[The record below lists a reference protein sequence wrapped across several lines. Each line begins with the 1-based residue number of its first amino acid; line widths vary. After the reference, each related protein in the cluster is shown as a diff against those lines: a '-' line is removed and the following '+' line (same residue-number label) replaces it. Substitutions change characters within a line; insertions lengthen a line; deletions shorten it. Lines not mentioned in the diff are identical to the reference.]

1 MWSMIKGEFRHII
14 HNRLLLLSVT
24 VICFIPFLYS
34 IFFLK
39 SVWDPYGSTRNL
51 PVAVVNKDIP
61 VEYQGQK
68 MDVGKQTVNELKKNH
83 QLKWEF
89 VSAKEAKYGM
99 SHRKYYAVVT
109 IPKDFSENATTVLQK
124 HPKTMK
130 LHYQTNGSLNYIGQ
144 VIAQTGMTRLNEKIR
159 AQVTNAYATV
169 MFKQLHVVG
178 KGMNKAADGAQQ
190 IGTGMVTL
198 SDGVNRY
205 VAGVSQV
212 NNGVQTLRVSVAPL
226 ASGAQQLATGS
237 QTLANGIM
245 QYTGGVSLLGNGV
258 GQLMANSG
266 ALNSGANQLSSGL
279 GTLMANSGALN
290 SGASQLNAGLGTLDS
305 RSGELQSGANQLA
318 SGSQAL
324 ANGTNRLASGTSA
337 LANGSK
343 ELNARITN
351 MIPILQNSMTAM
363 SGDVQQNATALRNS
377 LAPLAGTSSS
387 LNELASQLGGISS
400 QLGKLQQAAQSSSTQ
415 TTTSSNSNSNIDAAK
430 NALSGIDTS
439 KLDDASKAKLAEAE
453 NALNG
458 ANSSNSTTT
467 TNNGNKE
474 LAGQIGKL
482 KGAVD
487 QLQSAVSK
495 SAAMAGQNTQ
505 QVMTAAQGLENS
517 LNSLQGNSN
526 AAISNISG
534 QLTSVTQ
541 RLADGANTVNAGVAT
556 LNNGANALATGA
568 QTAQAGIGAYTTGVR
583 SAAAGANQLASGI
596 GQYTAGVA
604 QAGAGADQLAS
615 GIGQYTAGV
624 GQLGNGIAQLNA
636 NSGALNSGAAQLAG
650 ALGQLNGQVPA
661 LVAGVNQLAA
671 GTQQLQDNSPALISG
686 IARLNAGASQ
696 LATSLAGGAKQING
710 IKTSPRTAKMF
721 AEPTALKHTD
731 YSYVPNYGH
740 ALAPYVLSLAIYV
753 GALVFNF
760 VYPIRRVAEF
770 GKAPIAW
777 WASKVTVGSLVVTAM
792 AITEDAIMMAC
803 GLTVI
808 HPVSFFVTTICFGL
822 ASMAIVMFLSMLFD
836 NPGRFFAMVLL
847 MLQLGGSGGT
857 FPMEITMKFYNVIHW
872 YLPMTYSI
880 LGLRDSISGGLGAHY
895 TMFCNTVL
903 IVIAIVFY
911 ALLLVGMIWLQHHHY
926 AGRSE
931 LDNNQELLGP
941 EGDYDGMHLQQRR
954 PNQGDNGEQ

>member
-61 VEYQGQK
+61 VEYQGRK
-68 MDVGKQTVNELKKNH
+68 MDVGKQTVDELKKNH

-266 ALNSGANQLSSGL
+266 ALNSGANQLSGGL
-279 GTLMANSGALN
+279 STLMANSGALN
-290 SGASQLNAGLGTLDS
+290 SGASQLNAGLNTLMANSGTLS
-305 RSGELQSGANQLA
+305 SGANQLS
-318 SGSQAL
+318 SGLNTLSGNSENL
-324 ANGTNRLASGTSA
+324 RNGSGQLASG
-337 LANGSK
+337 ANQ
-343 ELNARITN
+343 LNSTVN
-351 MIPILQNSMTAM
+351 
-363 SGDVQQNATALRNS
+363 
-377 LAPLAGTSSS
+377 
-387 LNELASQLGGISS
+387 SQLGNINFNGIMGAMD
-400 QLGKLQQAAQSSSTQ
+400 QAQNLQQGLGQLQ
-415 TTTSSNSNSNIDAAK
+415 TGLATAK
-430 NALSGIDTS
+430 NALAGVQSSAASLQQASGALSGAAGAGDKLKGIATNDGQIAGLAQQILSDDKASDQS
-439 KLDDASKAKLAEAE
+439 KKAAQQIVQNASANVAAIQGLSGTLGQLNNLQGSLSGMQQQLGQLSQMSAVLDNADGTIRQANSLLAT
-453 NALNG
+453 LNG
-458 ANSSNSTTT
+458 YKGT
-467 TNNGNKE
+467 
-474 LAGQIGKL
+474 LAAMP
-482 KGAVD
+482 GAVD
-487 QLQSAVSK
+487 QLKQATSRISSGAS
-495 SAAMAGQNTQ
+495 T
-505 QVMTAAQGLENS
+505 
-517 LNSLQGNSN
+517 LNSG
-526 AAISNISG
+526 
-534 QLTSVTQ
+534 
-541 RLADGANTVNAGVAT
+541 VNQYTNGVD
-556 LNNGANALATGA
+556 
-568 QTAQAGIGAYTTGVR
+568 
-583 SAAAGANQLASGI
+583 SAAAGAGTLNSGI

-604 QAGAGADQLAS
+604 QAGAGANQLAS

-661 LVAGVNQLAA
+661 LIAGVNQLAA

-792 AITEDAIMMAC
+792 AIAEDAIMMAC

-808 HPVSFFVTTICFGL
+808 HPVAFFATTICFGL

>member
-61 VEYQGQK
+61 VEYQGRK

-258 GQLMANSG
+258 SQLMANSG

-279 GTLMANSGALN
+279 STLMANSGALN
-290 SGASQLNAGLGTLDS
+290 SGASQLNAGLNTLMANSGTLS
-305 RSGELQSGANQLA
+305 SGANQLS
-318 SGSQAL
+318 SGLNTLSGNS
-324 ANGTNRLASGTSA
+324 ANLRNGSGQLASG
-337 LANGSK
+337 ANQ
-343 ELNARITN
+343 LNSTVN
-351 MIPILQNSMTAM
+351 
-363 SGDVQQNATALRNS
+363 
-377 LAPLAGTSSS
+377 
-387 LNELASQLGGISS
+387 SQLGNINFNGIMGAMD
-400 QLGKLQQAAQSSSTQ
+400 QAQNLQQGLGQLQ
-415 TTTSSNSNSNIDAAK
+415 TGLATAK
-430 NALSGIDTS
+430 NALAGVQSSAASLQQASGALSGAAGAGDKLKGVAANDGQIAGLAQQILSDDKASEQSKQAAQQIAQKAGANVSTIQGLSGTLGQLS
-439 KLDDASKAKLAEAE
+439 KLQGSLSGMQQQLGQLSQMSAVLDNADGTIRQANSLLAT
-453 NALNG
+453 LNG
-458 ANSSNSTTT
+458 YKGT
-467 TNNGNKE
+467 
-474 LAGQIGKL
+474 LAAMP
-482 KGAVD
+482 GAVD
-487 QLQSAVSK
+487 QLKQATSK
-495 SAAMAGQNTQ
+495 ISTGASTLNSGVNQYTNGVDSAAAGAGT
-505 QVMTAAQGLENS
+505 
-517 LNSLQGNSN
+517 LNSG
-526 AAISNISG
+526 IG
-534 QLTSVTQ
+534 QYT
-541 RLADGANTVNAGVAT
+541 AGVA
-556 LNNGANALATGA
+556 
-568 QTAQAGIGAYTTGVR
+568 QAG
-583 SAAAGANQLASGI
+583 AGANQLASGI

-604 QAGAGADQLAS
+604 QAGAGAGQLAS
-615 GIGQYTAGV
+615 GVGQYTAGV

-696 LATSLAGGAKQING
+696 LATSLEGGAKQING

-792 AITEDAIMMAC
+792 AIAEDAIMMAC

-808 HPVSFFVTTICFGL
+808 HPVAFFATTICFGL

>member
-290 SGASQLNAGLGTLDS
+290 SGASQLNAGLNTLMANSGTLN
-305 RSGELQSGANQLA
+305 SGANKLSDGLNTLSGNSAHLRDGSGQLASGANQL
-318 SGSQAL
+318 
-324 ANGTNRLASGTSA
+324 
-337 LANGSK
+337 
-343 ELNARITN
+343 
-351 MIPILQNSMTAM
+351 NST
-363 SGDVQQNATALRNS
+363 VN
-377 LAPLAGTSSS
+377 
-387 LNELASQLGGISS
+387 SQLGNINFNGIMGAMD
-400 QLGKLQQAAQSSSTQ
+400 QAQNLQQGLGQLQ
-415 TTTSSNSNSNIDAAK
+415 TGLTTAK
-430 NALSGIDTS
+430 NALAGVQSSAASLQQASGALSGAAGAGDQLKGVATNDGQIAGLAQQILSDDKASEQS
-439 KLDDASKAKLAEAE
+439 KQAAQQIVQKAGANVSAIQGLSGTLGQLSNLQGSLSSMQQQLGQLSQMSAVLDNADGTIRQA
-453 NALNG
+453 NALLATLNG
-458 ANSSNSTTT
+458 YKGT
-467 TNNGNKE
+467 
-474 LAGQIGKL
+474 LAAMP
-482 KGAVD
+482 GAVD
-487 QLQSAVSK
+487 QLKQATSQISSGAS
-495 SAAMAGQNTQ
+495 T
-505 QVMTAAQGLENS
+505 
-517 LNSLQGNSN
+517 LNSG
-526 AAISNISG
+526 
-534 QLTSVTQ
+534 
-541 RLADGANTVNAGVAT
+541 VNQYTNGVD
-556 LNNGANALATGA
+556 
-568 QTAQAGIGAYTTGVR
+568 
-583 SAAAGANQLASGI
+583 SAAAGAGTLNSGI

-604 QAGAGADQLAS
+604 QAGAGAGQLAS

>member
-1 MWSMIKGEFRHII
+1 M
-14 HNRLLLLSVT
+14 
-24 VICFIPFLYS
+24 
-34 IFFLK
+34 
-39 SVWDPYGSTRNL
+39 
-51 PVAVVNKDIP
+51 
-61 VEYQGQK
+61 
-68 MDVGKQTVNELKKNH
+68 
-83 QLKWEF
+83 
-89 VSAKEAKYGM
+89 
-99 SHRKYYAVVT
+99 
-109 IPKDFSENATTVLQK
+109 
-124 HPKTMK
+124 
-130 LHYQTNGSLNYIGQ
+130 
-144 VIAQTGMTRLNEKIR
+144 
-159 AQVTNAYATV
+159 
-169 MFKQLHVVG
+169 
-178 KGMNKAADGAQQ
+178 
-190 IGTGMVTL
+190 
-198 SDGVNRY
+198 
-205 VAGVSQV
+205 
-212 NNGVQTLRVSVAPL
+212 
-226 ASGAQQLATGS
+226 
-237 QTLANGIM
+237 
-245 QYTGGVSLLGNGV
+245 
-258 GQLMANSG
+258 
-266 ALNSGANQLSSGL
+266 
-279 GTLMANSGALN
+279 
-290 SGASQLNAGLGTLDS
+290 
-305 RSGELQSGANQLA
+305 
-318 SGSQAL
+318 
-324 ANGTNRLASGTSA
+324 
-337 LANGSK
+337 
-343 ELNARITN
+343 
-351 MIPILQNSMTAM
+351 
-363 SGDVQQNATALRNS
+363 
-377 LAPLAGTSSS
+377 
-387 LNELASQLGGISS
+387 
-400 QLGKLQQAAQSSSTQ
+400 
-415 TTTSSNSNSNIDAAK
+415 
-430 NALSGIDTS
+430 
-439 KLDDASKAKLAEAE
+439 
-453 NALNG
+453 
-458 ANSSNSTTT
+458 
-467 TNNGNKE
+467 
-474 LAGQIGKL
+474 
-482 KGAVD
+482 
-487 QLQSAVSK
+487 
-495 SAAMAGQNTQ
+495 
-505 QVMTAAQGLENS
+505 
-517 LNSLQGNSN
+517 
-526 AAISNISG
+526 
-534 QLTSVTQ
+534 
-541 RLADGANTVNAGVAT
+541 
-556 LNNGANALATGA
+556 
-568 QTAQAGIGAYTTGVR
+568 
-583 SAAAGANQLASGI
+583 
-596 GQYTAGVA
+596 
-604 QAGAGADQLAS
+604 AS

-661 LVAGVNQLAA
+661 LIAGVNQLAA

-792 AITEDAIMMAC
+792 AIAEDAIMMAC

-808 HPVSFFVTTICFGL
+808 HPVAFFVTTICFGL

-941 EGDYDGMHLQQRR
+941 EGDYDGMHLQERR

>member
-1 MWSMIKGEFRHII
+1 M
-14 HNRLLLLSVT
+14 
-24 VICFIPFLYS
+24 
-34 IFFLK
+34 
-39 SVWDPYGSTRNL
+39 
-51 PVAVVNKDIP
+51 
-61 VEYQGQK
+61 
-68 MDVGKQTVNELKKNH
+68 
-83 QLKWEF
+83 
-89 VSAKEAKYGM
+89 
-99 SHRKYYAVVT
+99 
-109 IPKDFSENATTVLQK
+109 
-124 HPKTMK
+124 
-130 LHYQTNGSLNYIGQ
+130 
-144 VIAQTGMTRLNEKIR
+144 
-159 AQVTNAYATV
+159 
-169 MFKQLHVVG
+169 
-178 KGMNKAADGAQQ
+178 
-190 IGTGMVTL
+190 
-198 SDGVNRY
+198 
-205 VAGVSQV
+205 
-212 NNGVQTLRVSVAPL
+212 
-226 ASGAQQLATGS
+226 
-237 QTLANGIM
+237 
-245 QYTGGVSLLGNGV
+245 
-258 GQLMANSG
+258 
-266 ALNSGANQLSSGL
+266 
-279 GTLMANSGALN
+279 
-290 SGASQLNAGLGTLDS
+290 NAGLGTLDS
-305 RSGELQSGANQLA
+305 RSGELQSGANQLS
-318 SGSQAL
+318 SGLNTLSGNSANLRNGSGQLAL
-324 ANGTNRLASGTSA
+324 GTNQ
-337 LANGSK
+337 
-343 ELNARITN
+343 LNSTVN
-351 MIPILQNSMTAM
+351 
-363 SGDVQQNATALRNS
+363 
-377 LAPLAGTSSS
+377 
-387 LNELASQLGGISS
+387 SQLGNINFNGIMGAMD
-400 QLGKLQQAAQSSSTQ
+400 QAQNLQQGLGQLQ
-415 TTTSSNSNSNIDAAK
+415 TGLATAK
-430 NALSGIDTS
+430 NALAGVQSSAASLQQASGALSSVAVAGDKLKGVATNDGQIAGLAQQILSDDKASEQSKQAAQQIAQKASANVSTIQGLSGTLGQLS
-439 KLDDASKAKLAEAE
+439 KLQGSLSGMQQQLGQLSQMSAVLDNADGTIRQANSLLAT
-453 NALNG
+453 LNG
-458 ANSSNSTTT
+458 YKGT
-467 TNNGNKE
+467 
-474 LAGQIGKL
+474 LAAMP
-482 KGAVD
+482 GAVD
-487 QLQSAVSK
+487 QLKQATSQISTGASTLNSGVNQYTNGVD
-495 SAAMAGQNTQ
+495 SAAAGAGT
-505 QVMTAAQGLENS
+505 
-517 LNSLQGNSN
+517 LNSG
-526 AAISNISG
+526 IG
-534 QLTSVTQ
+534 QYT
-541 RLADGANTVNAGVAT
+541 AGVA
-556 LNNGANALATGA
+556 
-568 QTAQAGIGAYTTGVR
+568 QAA
-583 SAAAGANQLASGI
+583 SGANQLASGI

-604 QAGAGADQLAS
+604 QAGAGVDQLAS

-636 NSGALNSGAAQLAG
+636 NSAALNSGAAQLAG

-792 AITEDAIMMAC
+792 AIAEDAIMMAC

-808 HPVSFFVTTICFGL
+808 HPVAFFATTICFGL

-911 ALLLVGMIWLQHHHY
+911 ALLLVGMTWLQHHHY

>member
-1 MWSMIKGEFRHII
+1 
-14 HNRLLLLSVT
+14 
-24 VICFIPFLYS
+24 
-34 IFFLK
+34 
-39 SVWDPYGSTRNL
+39 
-51 PVAVVNKDIP
+51 
-61 VEYQGQK
+61 
-68 MDVGKQTVNELKKNH
+68 
-83 QLKWEF
+83 
-89 VSAKEAKYGM
+89 
-99 SHRKYYAVVT
+99 
-109 IPKDFSENATTVLQK
+109 
-124 HPKTMK
+124 
-130 LHYQTNGSLNYIGQ
+130 
-144 VIAQTGMTRLNEKIR
+144 
-159 AQVTNAYATV
+159 
-169 MFKQLHVVG
+169 
-178 KGMNKAADGAQQ
+178 
-190 IGTGMVTL
+190 
-198 SDGVNRY
+198 
-205 VAGVSQV
+205 
-212 NNGVQTLRVSVAPL
+212 
-226 ASGAQQLATGS
+226 
-237 QTLANGIM
+237 
-245 QYTGGVSLLGNGV
+245 
-258 GQLMANSG
+258 
-266 ALNSGANQLSSGL
+266 
-279 GTLMANSGALN
+279 MANSGALN
-290 SGASQLNAGLGTLDS
+290 SGASQLNAGLNTLMANSGTLSSRANQLSNGLNTLSGNSAHLRDDS
-305 RSGELQSGANQLA
+305 GQLASGANQL
-318 SGSQAL
+318 
-324 ANGTNRLASGTSA
+324 
-337 LANGSK
+337 
-343 ELNARITN
+343 
-351 MIPILQNSMTAM
+351 NST
-363 SGDVQQNATALRNS
+363 VN
-377 LAPLAGTSSS
+377 
-387 LNELASQLGGISS
+387 SQLGNINFNGIMGAMD
-400 QLGKLQQAAQSSSTQ
+400 QAQNLQQGLGQLQ
-415 TTTSSNSNSNIDAAK
+415 TGLATAK
-430 NALSGIDTS
+430 NALAGVQSSAASLQQASGALAGAVGAGDKLKGVATNDGQIAGLAQQILSDDKASDQS
-439 KLDDASKAKLAEAE
+439 KQAAQQIAQKASANVSTIQGLSGTLGQLSNLQGSLSGMQQQLGQLSQMSAVLDNADGTIRQANSLLA
-453 NALNG
+453 ALNG
-458 ANSSNSTTT
+458 YKGT
-467 TNNGNKE
+467 
-474 LAGQIGKL
+474 LAAMP
-482 KGAVD
+482 GAVD
-487 QLQSAVSK
+487 QLKQATSQISSGAS
-495 SAAMAGQNTQ
+495 T
-505 QVMTAAQGLENS
+505 
-517 LNSLQGNSN
+517 LNSG
-526 AAISNISG
+526 
-534 QLTSVTQ
+534 
-541 RLADGANTVNAGVAT
+541 VNKYTNGVD
-556 LNNGANALATGA
+556 
-568 QTAQAGIGAYTTGVR
+568 
-583 SAAAGANQLASGI
+583 SAAAGAGTLNSGI

-604 QAGAGADQLAS
+604 QAGAGAGQLAS

-792 AITEDAIMMAC
+792 AIAEDAIMMAC

-808 HPVSFFVTTICFGL
+808 HPVAFFATTICFGL

>member
-290 SGASQLNAGLGTLDS
+290 SGASQLNAGLNTLMANSGTLN
-305 RSGELQSGANQLA
+305 SGANKLSDGLNTLSGNSENLRNGSGQLASGANQL
-318 SGSQAL
+318 
-324 ANGTNRLASGTSA
+324 
-337 LANGSK
+337 
-343 ELNARITN
+343 
-351 MIPILQNSMTAM
+351 NST
-363 SGDVQQNATALRNS
+363 VN
-377 LAPLAGTSSS
+377 
-387 LNELASQLGGISS
+387 SQLGNINFNGIMGAMD
-400 QLGKLQQAAQSSSTQ
+400 QAQNLQQGLGQLQ
-415 TTTSSNSNSNIDAAK
+415 TGLTTAK
-430 NALSGIDTS
+430 NALAGVQSSAASLQQASGALSGAAGAGDKLKGVATNDGQIAGLAQQILSDDKASEQS
-439 KLDDASKAKLAEAE
+439 KQAAQQIVQKAGANVSAIQGLSGTLGQLSNLQGSLSGMQQQLGQLSQMSAVLDNADGTIRQA
-453 NALNG
+453 NALLATLNG
-458 ANSSNSTTT
+458 YKGT
-467 TNNGNKE
+467 
-474 LAGQIGKL
+474 LAAMP
-482 KGAVD
+482 GAVD
-487 QLQSAVSK
+487 QLKQATSQISSGAS
-495 SAAMAGQNTQ
+495 T
-505 QVMTAAQGLENS
+505 
-517 LNSLQGNSN
+517 LNSG
-526 AAISNISG
+526 
-534 QLTSVTQ
+534 
-541 RLADGANTVNAGVAT
+541 VNQYTNGVD
-556 LNNGANALATGA
+556 
-568 QTAQAGIGAYTTGVR
+568 
-583 SAAAGANQLASGI
+583 SAAAGAGTLNSGI

-604 QAGAGADQLAS
+604 QAGAGAGQLAS

-792 AITEDAIMMAC
+792 AIAEDAIMMAC

-808 HPVSFFVTTICFGL
+808 HPVAFFATTICFGL

-911 ALLLVGMIWLQHHHY
+911 ALLLVGMIWLQRHHY

-941 EGDYDGMHLQQRR
+941 EGDYDGMHLQERR

>member
-1 MWSMIKGEFRHII
+1 MWSMIKGEFRHIL

-61 VEYQGQK
+61 VEYQGRK
-68 MDVGKQTVNELKKNH
+68 MDVGQQTVDELKKNH

-89 VSAKEAKYGM
+89 VSAKKAKYGM

-109 IPKDFSENATTVLQK
+109 IPKDFSENAATVLQK
-124 HPKTMK
+124 HPRTMK

-144 VIAQTGMTRLNEKIR
+144 VIVQTGMTRLNEKIR
-159 AQVTNAYATV
+159 ASVTNAYATA
-169 MFKQLHVVG
+169 MFKQLHVLG
-178 KGMNKAADGAQQ
+178 KGMTKAADGAKQ
-190 IGTGMVTL
+190 IDTGMVTL

-266 ALNSGANQLSSGL
+266 ALNSGAGQLSSGL
-279 GTLMANSGALN
+279 STLMANSGALN
-290 SGASQLNAGLGTLDS
+290 SGAGQLNSGLNELMANSGTLSSGASQLSNGLNTL
-305 RSGELQSGANQLA
+305 SGNSTNLRNGSGQLASGANQL
-318 SGSQAL
+318 
-324 ANGTNRLASGTSA
+324 
-337 LANGSK
+337 
-343 ELNARITN
+343 
-351 MIPILQNSMTAM
+351 NST
-363 SGDVQQNATALRNS
+363 VN
-377 LAPLAGTSSS
+377 
-387 LNELASQLGGISS
+387 SQLGNINFNGIMGAMDQAQSLQQGLG
-400 QLGKLQQAAQSSSTQ
+400 QLQTGLATAKNALAGVQDSAGKLQQASGSLSSVAGAGDQLKGVATNDAEIAGLAQQILKDDKASDSTKAAAQ
-415 TTTSSNSNSNIDAAK
+415 QIAGKAGSNVSTIQG
-430 NALSGIDTS
+430 LSGT
-439 KLDDASKAKLAEAE
+439 L
-453 NALNG
+453 
-458 ANSSNSTTT
+458 
-467 TNNGNKE
+467 
-474 LAGQIGKL
+474 GQL
-482 KGAVD
+482 
-487 QLQSAVSK
+487 S
-495 SAAMAGQNTQ
+495 
-505 QVMTAAQGLENS
+505 
-517 LNSLQGNSN
+517 SLQGSL
-526 AAISNISG
+526 SG
-534 QLTSVTQ
+534 MQQQLSQLSQMSTV
-541 RLADGANTVNAGVAT
+541 LNNADGTIKQANTLLATLNGYKGTLAAMPDAVNQLKNATSQISSGAST
-556 LNNGANALATGA
+556 LNNGVNQYTNGVDSAAAGA
-568 QTAQAGIGAYTTGVR
+568 GTLNSGIGRYTAGVAQAG
-583 SAAAGANQLASGI
+583 AGANQLASGI

-604 QAGAGADQLAS
+604 QAGAGANQLAN

-624 GQLGNGIAQLNA
+624 GQLGNGISQLNA
-636 NSGALNSGAAQLAG
+636 NSGALNSGAGQLAS
-650 ALGQLNGQVPA
+650 ALGQLNGKVPA

-686 IARLNAGASQ
+686 ISRLNAGASQ
-696 LATSLAGGAKQING
+696 LATSLEGGAKQVNG
-710 IKTSPRTAKMF
+710 IKTSSRTAKMF

-777 WASKVTVGSLVVTAM
+777 WASKVTVGSIVVTAM
-792 AITEDAIMMAC
+792 AIAEDAIMMAC
-803 GLTVI
+803 GLTVL

-880 LGLRDSISGGLGAHY
+880 LGLRDSISGGLGSHY
-895 TMFCNTVL
+895 VAFCNTVL
-903 IVIAIVFY
+903 LVIAVVFFI
-911 ALLLVGMIWLQHHHY
+911 LLLFGMIWLQHHHY

-941 EGDYDGMHLQQRR
+941 EGDYDGMHLQQKR
-954 PNQGDNGEQ
+954 PNQESNGEQ

>member
-61 VEYQGQK
+61 VEYQGRK
-68 MDVGKQTVNELKKNH
+68 MDVGKQTVDQLKKNH

-89 VSAKEAKYGM
+89 VSAKKAKYGM

-130 LHYQTNGSLNYIGQ
+130 LHYETNGSLNYIGQ
-144 VIAQTGMTRLNEKIR
+144 VIAQTGMTQLNEKIR

-178 KGMNKAADGAQQ
+178 KGMTQAASGAQQ

-266 ALNSGANQLSSGL
+266 ALNSGAGQLSSGL
-279 GTLMANSGALN
+279 STLMANSGALN
-290 SGASQLNAGLGTLDS
+290 SGASQLNSGLNELMANSGTLS
-305 RSGELQSGANQLA
+305 SGASQLSDGLSTLRDNSTDLRNGSGQLASGANQL
-318 SGSQAL
+318 
-324 ANGTNRLASGTSA
+324 
-337 LANGSK
+337 
-343 ELNARITN
+343 
-351 MIPILQNSMTAM
+351 NST
-363 SGDVQQNATALRNS
+363 VN
-377 LAPLAGTSSS
+377 
-387 LNELASQLGGISS
+387 SQLGNINFNGIMGAMDQAQSLQQGLG
-400 QLGKLQQAAQSSSTQ
+400 QLQTGLATAKNALAGVQDSAGKLQQASGSLSSVAGAGDQLKGVATNDAEIAGLAQQILKDDKASDSTKAAAQ
-415 TTTSSNSNSNIDAAK
+415 QIVGKAGSNVSTIQG
-430 NALSGIDTS
+430 LSGT
-439 KLDDASKAKLAEAE
+439 L
-453 NALNG
+453 
-458 ANSSNSTTT
+458 
-467 TNNGNKE
+467 
-474 LAGQIGKL
+474 GQL
-482 KGAVD
+482 
-487 QLQSAVSK
+487 S
-495 SAAMAGQNTQ
+495 
-505 QVMTAAQGLENS
+505 
-517 LNSLQGNSN
+517 SLQGSL
-526 AAISNISG
+526 SG
-534 QLTSVTQ
+534 MQQQLNQLSQMSTV
-541 RLADGANTVNAGVAT
+541 LNNADGTIKQANTLLATLNGYKGTLAAMPDAVKQLQNATNQISSGAST
-556 LNNGANALATGA
+556 LNNGVN
-568 QTAQAGIGAYTTGVR
+568 QYTNGVDN
-583 SAAAGANQLASGI
+583 AAAGAGTLNSGIGRYTAGVAQAGAGAGQLASGI

-604 QAGAGADQLAS
+604 QAGSGANQLAS

-636 NSGALNSGAAQLAG
+636 NSAALNSGAGQLAS

-696 LATSLAGGAKQING
+696 LATSLEGGAKKING

-792 AITEDAIMMAC
+792 AIAEDAIMMAC

-880 LGLRDSISGGLGAHY
+880 LGLRDSISGGLGTHY

-903 IVIAIVFY
+903 IVIAIVFF

-941 EGDYDGMHLQQRR
+941 EGDYDGMHLQQRQ
-954 PNQGDNGEQ
+954 PNQEKNGEQ

>member
-1 MWSMIKGEFRHII
+1 
-14 HNRLLLLSVT
+14 
-24 VICFIPFLYS
+24 
-34 IFFLK
+34 
-39 SVWDPYGSTRNL
+39 
-51 PVAVVNKDIP
+51 
-61 VEYQGQK
+61 
-68 MDVGKQTVNELKKNH
+68 
-83 QLKWEF
+83 
-89 VSAKEAKYGM
+89 
-99 SHRKYYAVVT
+99 
-109 IPKDFSENATTVLQK
+109 
-124 HPKTMK
+124 
-130 LHYQTNGSLNYIGQ
+130 YQTNGSLNYIGQ

-226 ASGAQQLATGS
+226 ASGVQHLATGS

-245 QYTGGVSLLGNGV
+245 HYTGGVSLLGNGV

-266 ALNSGANQLSSGL
+266 ALNSGDQLKGVATND
-279 GTLMANSGALN
+279 G
-290 SGASQLNAGLGTLDS
+290 QIAGLAQQILSDDKAS
-305 RSGELQSGANQLA
+305 DQS
-318 SGSQAL
+318 
-324 ANGTNRLASGTSA
+324 
-337 LANGSK
+337 K
-343 ELNARITN
+343 
-351 MIPILQNSMTAM
+351 
-363 SGDVQQNATALRNS
+363 
-377 LAPLAGTSSS
+377 
-387 LNELASQLGGISS
+387 
-400 QLGKLQQAAQSSSTQ
+400 QAAQQIAQKASANVSTIQ
-415 TTTSSNSNSNIDAAK
+415 GLSGTLGQLSNLQGSLSGMQQQLGQLSQMSAVLNNADGTIRQA
-430 NALSGIDTS
+430 NAL
-439 KLDDASKAKLAEAE
+439 LAT
-453 NALNG
+453 LNG
-458 ANSSNSTTT
+458 YKGT
-467 TNNGNKE
+467 
-474 LAGQIGKL
+474 LAAMP
-482 KGAVD
+482 GAVD
-487 QLQSAVSK
+487 QLKQATSQISSGAS
-495 SAAMAGQNTQ
+495 T
-505 QVMTAAQGLENS
+505 
-517 LNSLQGNSN
+517 LNSG
-526 AAISNISG
+526 
-534 QLTSVTQ
+534 
-541 RLADGANTVNAGVAT
+541 VNQYTNGVD
-556 LNNGANALATGA
+556 
-568 QTAQAGIGAYTTGVR
+568 
-583 SAAAGANQLASGI
+583 SAAAGAGTLNSGL

-604 QAGAGADQLAS
+604 QAGAGANQLASGISQYTAGVAQAGAGAGQLAS

-624 GQLGNGIAQLNA
+624 GQLGNGIARLNA

-792 AITEDAIMMAC
+792 AIAEDAIMMAC

>member
-68 MDVGKQTVNELKKNH
+68 MDVGEQTVNELKKNH

-144 VIAQTGMTRLNEKIR
+144 VIVQTGMTRLNEKIR

-266 ALNSGANQLSSGL
+266 ALNSGASQLNAGL
-279 GTLMANSGALN
+279 NTLMANSGTLSSRANQLSNGLN
-290 SGASQLNAGLGTLDS
+290 TLSGNSAHLRDDSGQLA
-305 RSGELQSGANQLA
+305 SGANQL
-318 SGSQAL
+318 
-324 ANGTNRLASGTSA
+324 
-337 LANGSK
+337 
-343 ELNARITN
+343 
-351 MIPILQNSMTAM
+351 NST
-363 SGDVQQNATALRNS
+363 VN
-377 LAPLAGTSSS
+377 
-387 LNELASQLGGISS
+387 SQLGNINFNGIMGAMD
-400 QLGKLQQAAQSSSTQ
+400 QAQNLQQGLGQLQ
-415 TTTSSNSNSNIDAAK
+415 TGLATAK
-430 NALSGIDTS
+430 NALAGVQSSAASLQQASGALAGAVGAGDKLKGVATNDGQIAGLAQQILSDDKASDQS
-439 KLDDASKAKLAEAE
+439 KQAAQQIAQKASANVSTIQGLSGTLGQLSNLQGSLSGMQQQLGQLSQMSAVLDNADGTIRQANSLLA
-453 NALNG
+453 ALNG
-458 ANSSNSTTT
+458 YKGT
-467 TNNGNKE
+467 
-474 LAGQIGKL
+474 LAAMP
-482 KGAVD
+482 GAVD
-487 QLQSAVSK
+487 QLKQATSQISSGASTLNSGVNK
-495 SAAMAGQNTQ
+495 YTNGVDSAAAGAGT
-505 QVMTAAQGLENS
+505 
-517 LNSLQGNSN
+517 LNSG
-526 AAISNISG
+526 IG
-534 QLTSVTQ
+534 QYT
-541 RLADGANTVNAGVAT
+541 AGVA
-556 LNNGANALATGA
+556 
-568 QTAQAGIGAYTTGVR
+568 QAG
-583 SAAAGANQLASGI
+583 AGANQLASGI

-604 QAGAGADQLAS
+604 QAGAGAGQLAS

-792 AITEDAIMMAC
+792 AIAEDAIMMAC

-808 HPVSFFVTTICFGL
+808 HPVAFFATTICFGL

>member
-1 MWSMIKGEFRHII
+1 MGAM
-14 HNRLLLLSVT
+14 
-24 VICFIPFLYS
+24 
-34 IFFLK
+34 
-39 SVWDPYGSTRNL
+39 DQAQNL
-51 PVAVVNKDIP
+51 Q
-61 VEYQGQK
+61 QGL
-68 MDVGKQTVNELKKNH
+68 G
-83 QLKWEF
+83 QL
-89 VSAKEAKYGM
+89 
-99 SHRKYYAVVT
+99 
-109 IPKDFSENATTVLQK
+109 
-124 HPKTMK
+124 
-130 LHYQTNGSLNYIGQ
+130 
-144 VIAQTGMTRLNEKIR
+144 QTG
-159 AQVTNAYATV
+159 
-169 MFKQLHVVG
+169 
-178 KGMNKAADGAQQ
+178 
-190 IGTGMVTL
+190 
-198 SDGVNRY
+198 
-205 VAGVSQV
+205 
-212 NNGVQTLRVSVAPL
+212 
-226 ASGAQQLATGS
+226 LAT
-237 QTLANGIM
+237 
-245 QYTGGVSLLGNGV
+245 
-258 GQLMANSG
+258 
-266 ALNSGANQLSSGL
+266 
-279 GTLMANSGALN
+279 
-290 SGASQLNAGLGTLDS
+290 
-305 RSGELQSGANQLA
+305 
-318 SGSQAL
+318 
-324 ANGTNRLASGTSA
+324 
-337 LANGSK
+337 
-343 ELNARITN
+343 
-351 MIPILQNSMTAM
+351 
-363 SGDVQQNATALRNS
+363 
-377 LAPLAGTSSS
+377 
-387 LNELASQLGGISS
+387 
-400 QLGKLQQAAQSSSTQ
+400 
-415 TTTSSNSNSNIDAAK
+415 AK
-430 NALSGIDTS
+430 NALAGVQSSAASLQQASGALSGAAGAGDKFKGIATNDGQIAGLAQQILSDDKASDQS
-439 KLDDASKAKLAEAE
+439 KKAAQQIVQNASANVAAIQGLSGTLGQLNNLQGSLSGMQQQLGQLSQMSAVLDNADGTIRQANSLLAT
-453 NALNG
+453 LNG
-458 ANSSNSTTT
+458 YKGT
-467 TNNGNKE
+467 
-474 LAGQIGKL
+474 LAAMP
-482 KGAVD
+482 GAVD
-487 QLQSAVSK
+487 QLKQATSRISSGASTLNSGVNQYTNGVD
-495 SAAMAGQNTQ
+495 SAAAGAGT
-505 QVMTAAQGLENS
+505 
-517 LNSLQGNSN
+517 LNSG
-526 AAISNISG
+526 IG
-534 QLTSVTQ
+534 QYT
-541 RLADGANTVNAGVAT
+541 AGVA
-556 LNNGANALATGA
+556 
-568 QTAQAGIGAYTTGVR
+568 QAG
-583 SAAAGANQLASGI
+583 AGANQLASGI

-604 QAGAGADQLAS
+604 QAGAGAGQLAS

-661 LVAGVNQLAA
+661 LIAGVNQLAA

-792 AITEDAIMMAC
+792 AIAEDAIMMAC

-808 HPVSFFVTTICFGL
+808 HPVAFFVTTICFGL

-941 EGDYDGMHLQQRR
+941 EGDYDGMHLQERR